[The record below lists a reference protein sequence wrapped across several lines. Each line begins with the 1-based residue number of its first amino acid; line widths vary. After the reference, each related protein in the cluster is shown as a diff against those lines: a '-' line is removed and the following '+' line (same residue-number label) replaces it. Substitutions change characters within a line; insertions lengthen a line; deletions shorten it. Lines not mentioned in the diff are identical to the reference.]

1 MASPRPYSVL
11 AYRHHH
17 GNLPL
22 GPVAVLVQP
31 GWAPAII
38 LFALSILLFPDG
50 HLPSGR
56 WRIPLFALVASAA
69 VWLAGAYALAA
80 DVIVAHDVRVDS
92 TGNLVQGD
100 HPTGNWAWWTVS
112 QSVFFAILACVGVAW
127 LVSQIPSYRRA
138 TGVRRAQLKWIL
150 LGAGTALVGGMLSVT
165 ESGSGVSFVLGLIGT
180 LGLLGLPIGIGIGIT
195 RYRLYDID
203 RFISRTLS
211 YALLTGLLVGVF
223 AGLVLLTTRVLPF
236 SSPVGVAAS
245 TLAALA
251 LFNPLRGRIQRVVD
265 RRFNRAHYD
274 AEAAVAAFSARL
286 RGAVDVET
294 VLDELAA
301 AAGSIPSSPR
311 TSPSG
316 RGHERRAARPGPRGR
331 CGGADRG
338 ELPAVGARAPAHV
351 RRGRTVAADDPVRG
365 RRHARREPAAAEP
378 DRLAPARDRRDCVL
392 RRRRRLLRRPRL
404 PHRSPRPS
412 SFAARRLPDPGVGVD
427 ARAPASADP
436 LLPRRQDLATVA
448 LDARRCTSRSWPC

>member
-1 MASPRPYSVL
+1 MVSAAARPARLAQRLATPRTALVLALLTLAVTVVAIVIAALDRSVSAGGGSALFLVPGFGLVGAVVARRQPRNPIGWSMLGAALFIAVSGLASTYSVL

-50 HLPSGR
+50 RLPSGR

-138 TGVRRAQLKWIL
+138 TGVQRAQLKWIL

-165 ESGSGVSFVLGLIGT
+165 ESGSGVSFVLGLVGT

-211 YALLTGLLVGVF
+211 YALLTGFLVGIF
-223 AGLVLLTTRVLPF
+223 AGVVLLTTRVLPF

-274 AEAAVAAFSARL
+274 AEAAVAALSARL
-286 RGAVDVET
+286 RGAVDVDT

-301 AAGSIPSSPR
+301 AAAHSL
-311 TSPSG
+311 
-316 RGHERRAARPGPRGR
+316 E
-331 CGGADRG
+331 
-338 ELPAVGARAPAHV
+338 PAHV
-351 RRGRTVAADDPVRG
+351 TVWTRT
-365 RRHARREPAAAEP
+365 
-378 DRLAPARDRRDCVL
+378 
-392 RRRRRLLRRPRL
+392 
-404 PHRSPRPS
+404 
-412 SFAARRLPDPGVGVD
+412 
-427 ARAPASADP
+427 
-436 LLPRRQDLATVA
+436 
-448 LDARRCTSRSWPC
+448 